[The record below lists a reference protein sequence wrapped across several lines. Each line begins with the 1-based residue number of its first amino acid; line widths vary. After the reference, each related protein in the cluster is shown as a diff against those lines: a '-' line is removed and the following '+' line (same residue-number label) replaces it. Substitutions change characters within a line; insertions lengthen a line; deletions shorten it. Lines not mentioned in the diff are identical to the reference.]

1 MENTTASISGE
12 SALRRA
18 VAQLE
23 DLGYVCFGLRDGNT
37 AVVLARKENFKF
49 YAGRADDAEEIAAG
63 VQSAPDLDAHSAAW
77 HIGCAIVAT
86 LL

>member
-1 MENTTASISGE
+1 MASNATAISGE
-12 SALRRA
+12 SALHRA
-18 VAQLE
+18 VTQLE
-23 DLGYVCFGLRDGNT
+23 DLGYVCFAVHHGNT
-37 AVVLARKENFKF
+37 AVVLARKDSFKF
-49 YAGRADDAEEIAAG
+49 YAGRANDADEIASE